1 MIDLSSV
8 HDQQMFQEAF
18 RLAKGRVRSLVESEP
33 GFYPMFTENGKWCHD
48 LPPWTYWCDGFLPGM
63 MWIFAAAETDG
74 HAAAWWHEQA
84 VHYTKPLEPRK
95 FDGDVHDLGLIF
107 MSTFYRWHEITP
119 EPALRDVLVEAG
131 RTLAGRYRPEGKFLA
146 SFVSND
152 STFVD
157 MLMNVGLIFYTA
169 LEVSSPDLMDV
180 AMNTCLTI
188 RRTLVRGDGSVGQ
201 GALFDIET
209 GAFLRQSAQQGYRA
223 DSCWSRGLAW
233 ALYGFTNA
241 YEYCGDARLLLT
253 AEAIADFYVQNSPA
267 DGVPPWDFDAPA
279 VNGIQVDTSAAA
291 IAASGF
297 FKLSRVVPDL
307 TKGQFYDEIA
317 RRILRSLCEKHLG
330 HEEGYEG
337 ILKNGVYHM
346 HQKLGV
352 GESVIWGEYFFVEA
366 LDEAIRTPE
375 LNG

>member
-8 HDQQMFQEAF
+8 QDQQMFQEAF
-18 RLAKGRVRSLVESEP
+18 RLAQTRVRALVEREP

-63 MWIFAAAETDG
+63 MWIFAAAEPDPG
-74 HAAAWWHEQA
+74 EASWWHDQA

-107 MSTFYRWHEITP
+107 MSTFYRWHEITG
-119 EPALRDVLVEAG
+119 ETALRDVLVEAG
-131 RTLAGRYRPEGKFLA
+131 RTLAGRYQPTGRYMA
-146 SFVSND
+146 SFITND
-152 STFVD
+152 STFID
-157 MLMNVGLIFYTA
+157 MMMNVGLIFYAA
-169 LEVSSPDLMDV
+169 LEASSPELMDA

-209 GAFLRQSAQQGYRA
+209 GAFVAQSTQQGYRA

-233 ALYGFTNA
+233 SLYGFTNA
-241 YEYCGDARLLLT
+241 YEFCGDARLLST
-253 AEAIADFYVQNSPA
+253 AEATADFYVQSSPS

-279 VNGIQVDTSAAA
+279 ADGVVLDTSAAA

-307 TKGQFYDEIA
+307 TKGQFYDQVA
-317 RRILRSLCEKHLG
+317 RRILRSLCEKHIG
-330 HEEGYEG
+330 RQDGYEG

-346 HQKLGV
+346 NQKLGV

-366 LDEAIRTPE
+366 LDEAIRS
-375 LNG
+375 LDGNG